1 MCEKLGVR
9 SVTLEGDL
17 YDPKGTLTGGSRP
30 KGNSSVLIKM
40 GECKAKAA
48 DLAHLEA
55 QLKEVRA
62 RLDGCAAAKAAK
74 DAIELKE
81 HALALKQKEVGAS
94 EAGTAAA
101 NVASLQAEAAAAAE
115 AKAAAEAAAK
125 AARADEKRLAAE
137 LKDSEGNADER
148 LAKAKKAL
156 GAAEKERKAA
166 AKKAAAARQAEQKGA
181 LAIDAKAKE
190 GEEAASQRAEL
201 SAAVAAAAQALHA
214 HKKSVVACKQA
225 HDAAAANLQA
235 RHDELA
241 EFDTGLQAVRERREA
256 AEAEEEKARLAL
268 KKAELDGDKVRKEG
282 AAVAADVKE
291 LLAKQPWLLEKE
303 GELGAKVRNSGA
315 ILRNSAQFCA
325 ILRNSLTPIL
335 PQGGEFDFKARK
347 PSAVEKELHR
357 LAAELDRLSKRINKK
372 VLAMCEKAEGE
383 YKELMEKKTIVL
395 ADKAKIEAVISE
407 LEAKK
412 VEALQQTYEK
422 VNKDFGGIFGSL
434 LGGGAKARLST
445 VEGQSIDEGLV
456 INVGFGDVWKK
467 NLTEL
472 SGGQKSLVALSLV
485 LALLKFKPAPL
496 YILDEVDAALDLSHT
511 QNIGTM
517 IATHF
522 KQSQFLVVSL
532 KQGMFNN
539 ANCLFT
545 TKLVDGSST
554 VTRSVPAAAAATAA
568 APTGTA
574 AAAVGRN
581 ALAAVN

>member
-62 RLDGCAAAKAAK
+62 RLDGCAAAKAAR

-125 AARADEKRLAAE
+125 AAKADEKRLAAE

-166 AKKAAAARQAEQKGA
+166 AKKAATARQTEQKGA

-201 SAAVAAAAQALHA
+201 SAAVAAAAQELHA
-214 HKKSVVACKQA
+214 QKKSVVACKQA

-303 GELGAKVRNSGA
+303 GELGAKVRNSDA
-315 ILRNSAQFCA
+315 IRTQFGRNSAQFCA
-325 ILRNSLTPIL
+325 IL
-335 PQGGEFDFKARK
+335 
-347 PSAVEKELHR
+347 
-357 LAAELDRLSKRINKK
+357 
-372 VLAMCEKAEGE
+372 
-383 YKELMEKKTIVL
+383 
-395 ADKAKIEAVISE
+395 
-407 LEAKK
+407 
-412 VEALQQTYEK
+412 
-422 VNKDFGGIFGSL
+422 
-434 LGGGAKARLST
+434 
-445 VEGQSIDEGLV
+445 
-456 INVGFGDVWKK
+456 
-467 NLTEL
+467 
-472 SGGQKSLVALSLV
+472 
-485 LALLKFKPAPL
+485 
-496 YILDEVDAALDLSHT
+496 
-511 QNIGTM
+511 
-517 IATHF
+517 
-522 KQSQFLVVSL
+522 
-532 KQGMFNN
+532 
-539 ANCLFT
+539 
-545 TKLVDGSST
+545 
-554 VTRSVPAAAAATAA
+554 
-568 APTGTA
+568 
-574 AAAVGRN
+574 
-581 ALAAVN
+581 

>member
-125 AARADEKRLAAE
+125 AAKADEKRLAAE

-166 AKKAAAARQAEQKGA
+166 AKKAATARQTEQKGA

-201 SAAVAAAAQALHA
+201 SAAVAAAAKELHA
-214 HKKSVVACKQA
+214 QKKSVVACKQA

-256 AEAEEEKARLAL
+256 AEGEEEKARLAL

-315 ILRNSAQFCA
+315 ILTQF
-325 ILRNSLTPIL
+325 
-335 PQGGEFDFKARK
+335 
-347 PSAVEKELHR
+347 
-357 LAAELDRLSKRINKK
+357 
-372 VLAMCEKAEGE
+372 
-383 YKELMEKKTIVL
+383 
-395 ADKAKIEAVISE
+395 
-407 LEAKK
+407 
-412 VEALQQTYEK
+412 
-422 VNKDFGGIFGSL
+422 
-434 LGGGAKARLST
+434 
-445 VEGQSIDEGLV
+445 
-456 INVGFGDVWKK
+456 
-467 NLTEL
+467 
-472 SGGQKSLVALSLV
+472 
-485 LALLKFKPAPL
+485 
-496 YILDEVDAALDLSHT
+496 
-511 QNIGTM
+511 
-517 IATHF
+517 
-522 KQSQFLVVSL
+522 
-532 KQGMFNN
+532 
-539 ANCLFT
+539 
-545 TKLVDGSST
+545 
-554 VTRSVPAAAAATAA
+554 
-568 APTGTA
+568 
-574 AAAVGRN
+574 
-581 ALAAVN
+581 